1 MKYLKN
7 PVIAVFLSAIIILSS
22 SFLSAR
28 IKLSKA
34 SDKVTAGFYQGLQFG
49 GYKRKS
55 IASQLENICGAVS
68 GLTTIAKNYGVDC
81 KEVTALNKELS
92 NRLFSEYGAVSS
104 IYSGYTALREAL
116 PPMLDA
122 LSGMKLSNRDEKG
135 AKDYM
140 VTIMDA
146 QKVIEESGYNE
157 SVREF
162 SKDMSRFPADFFL
175 SLTRTK
181 LPQIFG

>member
-7 PVIAVFLSAIIILSS
+7 PVIAVLLSAIIILSS

-28 IKLSKA
+28 LKLTKA
-34 SDKVTAGFYQGLQFG
+34 SDKVTVGFYQGLKYG
-49 GYKRKS
+49 GYKQKS
-55 IASQLENICGAVS
+55 ISSQLENICGAVS

-92 NRLFSEYGAVSS
+92 NRLFSEYGSVSS

-116 PPMLDA
+116 SPMLDA
-122 LSGMKLSNRDEKG
+122 LSGMKLSSRDEKG

-140 VTIMDA
+140 VTIMEA
-146 QKVIEESGYNE
+146 EKVIGESGYNE

-162 SKDMSRFPADFFL
+162 SRDMSRFPADFFL
-175 SLTRTK
+175 SATRTK
-181 LPQIFG
+181 LPELFG